1 MITAILI
8 YFAFK
13 VEALENAWQKFVRK
27 PPEGGSEASLLGTKE
42 GAAATRS
49 NKRESRDL
57 AEQSEAIWRR
67 RRSGT
72 KEDVVQLKGKEVMAR
87 DVECQWDAEDR
98 N

>member
-42 GAAATRS
+42 GAAATRL

-57 AEQSEAIWRR
+57 AEQSAAIWR

-72 KEDVVQLKGKEVMAR
+72 KEDAVQSKGKEVMAG
-87 DVECQWDAEDR
+87 DVEGQWDAEDR